1 MPVAGQRTHGTA
13 FRAPRIT
20 SYVATPGAES
30 AVYDCLVIQVC
41 VEPRTT
47 AVNMT
52 LPAVAAPGAVD
63 RQDKQDRQTDRQTD
77 RRTPDRYIDPA
88 PHTMRVASKTLK
100 KTNKSE
106 IARRLCS

>member
-1 MPVAGQRTHGTA
+1 MPVASQRTHGTA

-63 RQDKQDRQTDRQTD
+63 RQDKQDRQTDGQTD
-77 RRTPDRYIDPA
+77 ARPLHRPCTAYS
-88 PHTMRVASKTLK
+88 ASSVKNVEK
-100 KTNKSE
+100 AYKSE